1 MPEKYHSFNISAR
14 LGLLKFICKVFYL
27 GLEPK
32 QSFCFVPRMGLEPKQ
47 LFWIIPRMGLESK
60 QSFCIDPHL
69 GLEPK
74 QSFWV
79 ETRKNNLSIS
89 NKTLNNSVLTN

>member
-1 MPEKYHSFNISAR
+1 MTAKPEKYHSFNISAR
-14 LGLLKFICKVFYL
+14 LGLSKFICIVFHL

-32 QSFCFVPRMGLEPKQ
+32 QSFCFV
-47 LFWIIPRMGLESK
+47 PRMGLESK

-79 ETRKNNLSIS
+79 ETRKNFYL
-89 NKTLNNSVLTN
+89 